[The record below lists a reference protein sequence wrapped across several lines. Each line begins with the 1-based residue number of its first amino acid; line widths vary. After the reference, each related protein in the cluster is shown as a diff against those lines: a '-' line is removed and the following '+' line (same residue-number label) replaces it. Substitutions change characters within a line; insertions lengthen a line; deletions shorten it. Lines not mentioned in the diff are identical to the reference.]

1 MDDAYDKI
9 QTIYDRICNYREDA
23 TYNKD
28 ELIAELVSV
37 YTIISDENDNGQRQ
51 LLDFIEKQ
59 IDIVFL
65 FPSSTVWT
73 INDVGNI
80 VNNIMTL
87 YRMGDVDL
95 KGGLKKNESQNT
107 DTGSAKE
114 SNGYGDSE
122 TTG

>member
-1 MDDAYDKI
+1 MTDAYDKI
-9 QTIYDRICNYREDA
+9 QTTYDRICNYREDA

-28 ELIAELVSV
+28 ELIGELVSLH
-37 YTIISDENDNGQRQ
+37 TIISDGNTIGRDQQ

-65 FPSSTVWT
+65 FPSSTVWS
-73 INDVGNI
+73 INDVGDI

-87 YRMGDVDL
+87 YRMGNVNL
-95 KGGLKKNESQNT
+95 KGVEENESQNT
-107 DTGSAKE
+107 DTRSAKE
-114 SNGYGDSE
+114 SNGHGDSE